1 MQSSMEKLKNKA
13 SAAKEQADIY
23 KAKIDEKAEKRMAR
37 TKEEKVIAHERAKAK
52 EHKAKMELH
61 EAKARHAAEK
71 LHTKKPHYYGH
82 HGPVEGVQQPQ
93 PQVVGTKNEP
103 VGVHQPEAVVGNQ
116 YQENEPVRVPQPQ
129 PQVVETNQY
138 QGNQPLGSIPK
149 PGTVAPTYP
158 LGGGN
163 LPQNNRM

>member
-1 MQSSMEKLKNKA
+1 
-13 SAAKEQADIY
+13 
-23 KAKIDEKAEKRMAR
+23 MAR

-71 LHTKKPHYYGH
+71 LNTKQSRYYGH
-82 HGPVEGVQQPQ
+82 H
-93 PQVVGTKNEP
+93 EP
-103 VGVHQPEAVVGNQ
+103 VGVHQPQPVVGNQ

-129 PQVVETNQY
+129 PHVVETNQY

>member
-1 MQSSMEKLKNKA
+1 
-13 SAAKEQADIY
+13 
-23 KAKIDEKAEKRMAR
+23 MAR

-82 HGPVEGVQQPQ
+82 HEPVGGVHQPQ
-93 PQVVGTKNEP
+93 PQVVGT
-103 VGVHQPEAVVGNQ
+103 NQ
-116 YQENEPVRVPQPQ
+116 YQENEPVGVPQPQPHVVGTNRYQENEPIRVPQPQ
-129 PQVVETNQY
+129 PQVVGTNQY
-138 QGNQPLGSIPK
+138 QENQPLGSIPK
-149 PGTVAPTYP
+149 PGTVAPAYP

-163 LPQNNRM
+163 LPQTNRM